1 MKKIAAL
8 FLVFS
13 AGLLSSCGLLGDG
26 MADPE
31 TNYWYTARTHAPMY
45 MEIHLRCP
53 YDSACTSNVTF
64 GYVVQT
70 MQKDGRLY
78 SAEDFSYTFVS
89 DEDTG
94 TVKLGSLKPLLIH
107 DDGHVRFSLF
117 DSTHAEKSYDIDL
130 SGVTHFWT
138 RRGDSVDV
146 VIPEGYTMAIMEKEK
161 GLLGFSGDTLPDRTV
176 TLPFDGKWNNYFYLD
191 EHKGGQS
198 SYGTDSVYITTD
210 AYWCFNPDPLS
221 YYYCRE

>member
-1 MKKIAAL
+1 MKKISAL
-8 FLVFS
+8 FLVLS
-13 AGLLSSCGLLGDG
+13 AAILSSCGLLGDG

-130 SGVTHFWT
+130 EGVIHSWT

-146 VIPEGYTMAIMEKEK
+146 VLPQYIDNMGIYEQEKNQAQRVRW
-161 GLLGFSGDTLPDRTV
+161 FYGDSLQERTV
-176 TLPFDGKWNNYFYLD
+176 TISYEKKWDD
-191 EHKGGQS
+191 EYDLAGGLSGQS
-198 SYGTDSVYITTD
+198 SYGTDSIRVLGYVY
-210 AYWCFNPDPLS
+210 WRPDSL
-221 YYYCRE
+221 

>member
-1 MKKIAAL
+1 MKKIIAL
-8 FLVFS
+8 FLVLS
-13 AGLLSSCGLLGDG
+13 AGILSSCGLLGDG

-70 MQKDGRLY
+70 MQKDGHLY

-130 SGVTHFWT
+130 SGVTHSWT

-146 VIPEGYTMAIMEKEK
+146 
-161 GLLGFSGDTLPDRTV
+161 TLPDYVNNLAVSCPWQSSGSNLCWFYTDSIPTHVV
-176 TLPFDGKWNNYFYLD
+176 TMGYDNNWGRIYYFEAGLS
-191 EHKGGQS
+191 GQS
-198 SYGTDSVYITTD
+198 TNGTDSVFVSASI
-210 AYWCFNPDPLS
+210 YWRPDSL
-221 YYYCRE
+221 